1 MRYRTFK
8 VGDKI
13 TIRPDLSKHETCP
26 VTGCRIPTNMW
37 RYKGKTTT
45 VMQVVTLGENRAYYR
60 LEVDNNNWS
69 WTSFMFQQPLFK
81 RKELP

>member
-1 MRYRTFK
+1 MSYRTFK
-8 VGDKI
+8 VGDKV

-26 VTGCRIPTNMW
+26 VTGCRITTDMW

-45 VMQVVTLGENRAYYR
+45 VAQVILEGNNTYYR
-60 LEVDNNNWS
+60 LKIDNNYWS

>member
-1 MRYRTFK
+1 MSYRTFK

-13 TIRPDLSKHETCP
+13 TIRPDLLKHTNCP
-26 VTGCRIPTNMW
+26 VTGCYILACMW
-37 RYKGKTTT
+37 NHQGKTTT
-45 VMQVVTLGENRAYYR
+45 VAQATLVGNNTYYR
-60 LEVDNNNWS
+60 LKIDNSYWS

>member
-1 MRYRTFK
+1 MSYRTFK
-8 VGDKI
+8 VGDKV
-13 TIRPDLSKHETCP
+13 TIRPDLSKHEICP

-37 RYKGKTTT
+37 NHQGKTTT
-45 VMQVVTLGENRAYYR
+45 VAQVILEGNNTYYR
-60 LEVDNNNWS
+60 LKVDNSHWS

>member
-1 MRYRTFK
+1 MSYRTFK

-26 VTGCRIPTNMW
+26 VTGCRISTNMW

-45 VMQVVTLGENRAYYR
+45 VAQVILEGNNAYYR
-60 LEVDNNNWS
+60 LKIDSNYWS